1 MGNVP
6 KTLQTRLGGL
16 VVAKSVKELKD
27 LGSKKK
33 TELKRDKWWAELR
46 SEVRGHARALCC
58 NCVLG
63 YEETVTMYEETA
75 VLTASGTAVYL
86 KPVNKRDYQDAERK
100 MKGEISDR

>member
-1 MGNVP
+1 MSE
-6 KTLQTRLGGL
+6 LSRLYTFHSL
-16 VVAKSVKELKD
+16 PL

-86 KPVNKRDYQDAERK
+86 KPVVGVMQ
-100 MKGEISDR
+100 I